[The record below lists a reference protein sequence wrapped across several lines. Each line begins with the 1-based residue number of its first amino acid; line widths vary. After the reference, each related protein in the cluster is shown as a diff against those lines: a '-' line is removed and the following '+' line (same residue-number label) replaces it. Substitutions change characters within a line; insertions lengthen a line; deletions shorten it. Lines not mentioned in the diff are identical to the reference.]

1 MENKSHL
8 KKILWGIGIFI
19 LIVSGIILYARFI
32 GTSGLYVKE
41 YKVTNSS
48 IPDSFYGTKIVQIS
62 DIHYGRTI
70 KKQELQNM
78 VNKVNQLKPDIIV
91 LTGDLIDKD
100 TMLTDKMATVI
111 SDILKQLNGTI
122 GKYAITGNHDYK
134 FDKWATI
141 ISDSGFMNLNDRYD
155 IIYNN
160 STKPIF
166 LGGLSTNTY
175 QKEKT
180 LEEIEPLLAESL
192 KIREKYWPGTISEAA
207 SCHLYAKTLSNY
219 ENKLDYAIQLEK
231 RAYSIF
237 TKLQPGGVNV
247 SSAAYILGWLYVQTA
262 EDDEDIEF
270 GIKNLEEAKNIRMK
284 YRGDPLHSWMEDIY
298 LKLGLAY
305 EKFKNDQKAKE
316 YFELLLKVRTN
327 KFKDNPSQRQLIE
340 VYELLKKVY
349 SRLGDNENMKK
360 CKKYLRYYG

>member
-19 LIVSGIILYARFI
+19 LIISGIILYARFI

-78 VNKVNQLKPDIIV
+78 VDKVNQLKPDIIV

-111 SDILKQLNGTI
+111 SDILKQLTATI

-180 LEEIEPLLAESL
+180 LEEKIKVMNDYFATRTEENQNSFPDYKILIMHEPDYVEEVNPENYDLILAGHSHDGQVKL
-192 KIREKYWPGTISEAA
+192 PGIGA
-207 SCHLYAKTLSNY
+207 
-219 ENKLDYAIQLEK
+219 
-231 RAYSIF
+231 
-237 TKLQPGGVNV
+237 V
-247 SSAAYILGWLYVQTA
+247 ILPNGA
-262 EDDEDIEF
+262 
-270 GIKNLEEAKNIRMK
+270 
-284 YRGDPLHSWMEDIY
+284 
-298 LKLGLAY
+298 
-305 EKFKNDQKAKE
+305 
-316 YFELLLKVRTN
+316 
-327 KFKDNPSQRQLIE
+327 
-340 VYELLKKVY
+340 
-349 SRLGDNENMKK
+349 
-360 CKKYLRYYG
+360 KKYHKNYYNLNGTDFYISSGIGTSRYNFRLFNRPSINLYRLVDH

>member
-19 LIVSGIILYARFI
+19 LIISGIILYARFI
-32 GTSGLYVKE
+32 GTSGLYIKE

-78 VNKVNQLKPDIIV
+78 VDKVNQLKPDIIV

-111 SDILKQLNGTI
+111 SDILKQLNATI

-180 LEEIEPLLAESL
+180 LEEKIKVMNDYFATRTEENQNSFPDYKILIMHEPDYVEEVNPENYDLILAGHSHDGQVKL
-192 KIREKYWPGTISEAA
+192 PGIGA
-207 SCHLYAKTLSNY
+207 
-219 ENKLDYAIQLEK
+219 
-231 RAYSIF
+231 
-237 TKLQPGGVNV
+237 V
-247 SSAAYILGWLYVQTA
+247 ILPNGA
-262 EDDEDIEF
+262 
-270 GIKNLEEAKNIRMK
+270 
-284 YRGDPLHSWMEDIY
+284 
-298 LKLGLAY
+298 
-305 EKFKNDQKAKE
+305 
-316 YFELLLKVRTN
+316 
-327 KFKDNPSQRQLIE
+327 
-340 VYELLKKVY
+340 
-349 SRLGDNENMKK
+349 
-360 CKKYLRYYG
+360 KKYHKNYYNLNGTDFYISSGIGTSRYNFRLFNRPSINLYRLVDH

>member
-19 LIVSGIILYARFI
+19 LIISGIILYARFF
-32 GTSGLYVKE
+32 GTSGLYIKE

-48 IPDSFYGTKIVQIS
+48 IPDSFYGAKIVQIS

-78 VNKVNQLKPDIIV
+78 VDKVNQLKPDIIV

-111 SDILKQLNGTI
+111 SDILKQLTASI

-180 LEEIEPLLAESL
+180 LEEKIKVMNDYFATRTEENQNSFPDYKILIMHEPDYVEEVNPENYDLILAGHSHDGQVKL
-192 KIREKYWPGTISEAA
+192 PGIGA
-207 SCHLYAKTLSNY
+207 
-219 ENKLDYAIQLEK
+219 
-231 RAYSIF
+231 
-237 TKLQPGGVNV
+237 V
-247 SSAAYILGWLYVQTA
+247 ILPNGA
-262 EDDEDIEF
+262 
-270 GIKNLEEAKNIRMK
+270 
-284 YRGDPLHSWMEDIY
+284 
-298 LKLGLAY
+298 
-305 EKFKNDQKAKE
+305 
-316 YFELLLKVRTN
+316 
-327 KFKDNPSQRQLIE
+327 
-340 VYELLKKVY
+340 
-349 SRLGDNENMKK
+349 
-360 CKKYLRYYG
+360 KKYHKNYYNLNGTDFYISSGIGTSRYNFRLFNRPSINLYRLVDH

>member
-19 LIVSGIILYARFI
+19 LIISGIILYARFI

-78 VNKVNQLKPDIIV
+78 VDKVNQLKPDIIV

-111 SDILKQLNGTI
+111 SDILKQLNATI

-180 LEEIEPLLAESL
+180 LEEKIKVMNDYFATRTEENQNFFPDYKILIMHEPDYVEEVNPENYDLILAGHSHDGQVKL
-192 KIREKYWPGTISEAA
+192 PGIGA
-207 SCHLYAKTLSNY
+207 
-219 ENKLDYAIQLEK
+219 
-231 RAYSIF
+231 
-237 TKLQPGGVNV
+237 V
-247 SSAAYILGWLYVQTA
+247 ILPNGA
-262 EDDEDIEF
+262 
-270 GIKNLEEAKNIRMK
+270 
-284 YRGDPLHSWMEDIY
+284 
-298 LKLGLAY
+298 
-305 EKFKNDQKAKE
+305 
-316 YFELLLKVRTN
+316 
-327 KFKDNPSQRQLIE
+327 
-340 VYELLKKVY
+340 
-349 SRLGDNENMKK
+349 
-360 CKKYLRYYG
+360 KKYHKNYYNLNGTDFYISSGIGTSRYNFRLFNRPSINLYRLVDH

>member
-78 VNKVNQLKPDIIV
+78 VDKVNQLKPDIIV

-111 SDILKQLNGTI
+111 SDILKQLNATI

-180 LEEIEPLLAESL
+180 LEEKIKVMNDYFATRTEENQNSFPDYKILIMHEPDYVEEVNPENYDLILAGHSHDGQVKL
-192 KIREKYWPGTISEAA
+192 PGIGA
-207 SCHLYAKTLSNY
+207 
-219 ENKLDYAIQLEK
+219 
-231 RAYSIF
+231 
-237 TKLQPGGVNV
+237 V
-247 SSAAYILGWLYVQTA
+247 ILPNGA
-262 EDDEDIEF
+262 
-270 GIKNLEEAKNIRMK
+270 
-284 YRGDPLHSWMEDIY
+284 
-298 LKLGLAY
+298 
-305 EKFKNDQKAKE
+305 
-316 YFELLLKVRTN
+316 
-327 KFKDNPSQRQLIE
+327 
-340 VYELLKKVY
+340 
-349 SRLGDNENMKK
+349 
-360 CKKYLRYYG
+360 KKYHKNYYNLNGTDFYISSGIGTSRYNFRLFNRPSINLYRLVDH

>member
-19 LIVSGIILYARFI
+19 LIISGIILYARFI

-78 VNKVNQLKPDIIV
+78 VDKVNQLKPDIIV

-111 SDILKQLNGTI
+111 SDILKQLNATI

-180 LEEIEPLLAESL
+180 LEEKIKVMNDYFATRTEENQNSFPDYKILIMHEPDYVEEVNPENYDLILAGHSHDGQVKL
-192 KIREKYWPGTISEAA
+192 PGIGA
-207 SCHLYAKTLSNY
+207 
-219 ENKLDYAIQLEK
+219 
-231 RAYSIF
+231 
-237 TKLQPGGVNV
+237 V
-247 SSAAYILGWLYVQTA
+247 ILPNGA
-262 EDDEDIEF
+262 
-270 GIKNLEEAKNIRMK
+270 
-284 YRGDPLHSWMEDIY
+284 
-298 LKLGLAY
+298 
-305 EKFKNDQKAKE
+305 
-316 YFELLLKVRTN
+316 
-327 KFKDNPSQRQLIE
+327 
-340 VYELLKKVY
+340 
-349 SRLGDNENMKK
+349 
-360 CKKYLRYYG
+360 KKYHKNYYNLNGTDFYISSGIGTSRYNFRLFNRPSINLYRIVDH

>member
-19 LIVSGIILYARFI
+19 LIISGIILYARFI

-78 VNKVNQLKPDIIV
+78 VDKVNQLKPDIIV

-111 SDILKQLNGTI
+111 SDILKQLNATI

-180 LEEIEPLLAESL
+180 LEEKIKVMNDYFATRTEENQNSFPDYKILIMHEPDYVEEVNPENYDLILAGHSHDGQVKL
-192 KIREKYWPGTISEAA
+192 PGIGAVILPNGAKKYHKNYYNLNGTDFYIS
-207 SCHLYAKTLSNY
+207 S
-219 ENKLDYAIQLEK
+219 
-231 RAYSIF
+231 
-237 TKLQPGGVNV
+237 
-247 SSAAYILGWLYVQTA
+247 
-262 EDDEDIEF
+262 
-270 GIKNLEEAKNIRMK
+270 GIGTSRYN
-284 YRGDPLHSWMEDIY
+284 
-298 LKLGLAY
+298 
-305 EKFKNDQKAKE
+305 
-316 YFELLLKVRTN
+316 
-327 KFKDNPSQRQLIE
+327 
-340 VYELLKKVY
+340 
-349 SRLGDNENMKK
+349 SRLFNRPSINLYRLVDH
-360 CKKYLRYYG
+360 

>member
-19 LIVSGIILYARFI
+19 LIISGIILYARFI

-78 VNKVNQLKPDIIV
+78 VDKVNQLKPDIIV

-100 TMLTDKMATVI
+100 TMLTDKMASVI
-111 SDILKQLNGTI
+111 SDILKQLTASI

-180 LEEIEPLLAESL
+180 LEEKIKVMNDYFATRTEENQNSFPDYKILIMHEPDYVEEVNPENYDLILAGHSHDGQVKL
-192 KIREKYWPGTISEAA
+192 PGIGA
-207 SCHLYAKTLSNY
+207 
-219 ENKLDYAIQLEK
+219 
-231 RAYSIF
+231 
-237 TKLQPGGVNV
+237 V
-247 SSAAYILGWLYVQTA
+247 ILPNGA
-262 EDDEDIEF
+262 
-270 GIKNLEEAKNIRMK
+270 
-284 YRGDPLHSWMEDIY
+284 
-298 LKLGLAY
+298 
-305 EKFKNDQKAKE
+305 
-316 YFELLLKVRTN
+316 
-327 KFKDNPSQRQLIE
+327 
-340 VYELLKKVY
+340 
-349 SRLGDNENMKK
+349 
-360 CKKYLRYYG
+360 KKYHKNYYNLNGTDFYISSGIGTSRYNFRLFNRPSINLYRLVDH

>member
-19 LIVSGIILYARFI
+19 LIISGIILYARFI

-78 VNKVNQLKPDIIV
+78 VDKVNQLKPDIIV

-111 SDILKQLNGTI
+111 SDILKQLNATI

-180 LEEIEPLLAESL
+180 LEEKIKVMNDYFATRTEENQNSFPDYKILIMHEPDYVEEVNPENYDLILAGHSHDGQVKL
-192 KIREKYWPGTISEAA
+192 PGIGA
-207 SCHLYAKTLSNY
+207 
-219 ENKLDYAIQLEK
+219 
-231 RAYSIF
+231 
-237 TKLQPGGVNV
+237 V
-247 SSAAYILGWLYVQTA
+247 ILPNGA
-262 EDDEDIEF
+262 
-270 GIKNLEEAKNIRMK
+270 
-284 YRGDPLHSWMEDIY
+284 
-298 LKLGLAY
+298 
-305 EKFKNDQKAKE
+305 
-316 YFELLLKVRTN
+316 
-327 KFKDNPSQRQLIE
+327 
-340 VYELLKKVY
+340 
-349 SRLGDNENMKK
+349 
-360 CKKYLRYYG
+360 KKYHKNYYNLNGTDFYISSGIGTSRYNFRLFNRPSINLYRLVDH

>member
-19 LIVSGIILYARFI
+19 LIISGIILYARFI

-78 VNKVNQLKPDIIV
+78 VDKVNQLKPDIIV

-111 SDILKQLNGTI
+111 SDILKQLNATI
-122 GKYAITGNHDYK
+122 GKYAITGNHYYK

-180 LEEIEPLLAESL
+180 LEEKIKVMNDYFATRTEENQNSFPDYKILIMHEPDYVEEVNPENYDLILAGHSHDGQVKL
-192 KIREKYWPGTISEAA
+192 PGIGA
-207 SCHLYAKTLSNY
+207 
-219 ENKLDYAIQLEK
+219 
-231 RAYSIF
+231 
-237 TKLQPGGVNV
+237 V
-247 SSAAYILGWLYVQTA
+247 ILPNGA
-262 EDDEDIEF
+262 
-270 GIKNLEEAKNIRMK
+270 
-284 YRGDPLHSWMEDIY
+284 
-298 LKLGLAY
+298 
-305 EKFKNDQKAKE
+305 
-316 YFELLLKVRTN
+316 
-327 KFKDNPSQRQLIE
+327 
-340 VYELLKKVY
+340 
-349 SRLGDNENMKK
+349 
-360 CKKYLRYYG
+360 KKYHKNYYNLNGTDFYISSGIGTSRYNFRLFNRPSINLYRLVDH

>member
-19 LIVSGIILYARFI
+19 LIISGIILYARFI

-111 SDILKQLNGTI
+111 SDILKQLNATI

-180 LEEIEPLLAESL
+180 LEEKIKVMNDYFATRTEENQNSFPDYKILIMHEPDYVEEVNPENYDLILAGHSHDGQVKL
-192 KIREKYWPGTISEAA
+192 PGIGA
-207 SCHLYAKTLSNY
+207 
-219 ENKLDYAIQLEK
+219 
-231 RAYSIF
+231 
-237 TKLQPGGVNV
+237 V
-247 SSAAYILGWLYVQTA
+247 ILPNGA
-262 EDDEDIEF
+262 
-270 GIKNLEEAKNIRMK
+270 
-284 YRGDPLHSWMEDIY
+284 
-298 LKLGLAY
+298 
-305 EKFKNDQKAKE
+305 
-316 YFELLLKVRTN
+316 
-327 KFKDNPSQRQLIE
+327 
-340 VYELLKKVY
+340 
-349 SRLGDNENMKK
+349 
-360 CKKYLRYYG
+360 KKYHKNYYNLNGTDFYISSGIGTSRYNFRLFNRPSINLYRLVDH

>member
-19 LIVSGIILYARFI
+19 LIISGIILYARFI

-78 VNKVNQLKPDIIV
+78 VDKVNQLKPDIIV

-111 SDILKQLNGTI
+111 SDILKQLNATI

-160 STKPIF
+160 STNPIF

-180 LEEIEPLLAESL
+180 LEEKIKVMNDYFATRTEENQNSFPDYKILIMHEPDYVEEVNPENYDLILAGHSHDGQVKL
-192 KIREKYWPGTISEAA
+192 PGIGA
-207 SCHLYAKTLSNY
+207 
-219 ENKLDYAIQLEK
+219 
-231 RAYSIF
+231 
-237 TKLQPGGVNV
+237 V
-247 SSAAYILGWLYVQTA
+247 ILPNGA
-262 EDDEDIEF
+262 
-270 GIKNLEEAKNIRMK
+270 
-284 YRGDPLHSWMEDIY
+284 
-298 LKLGLAY
+298 
-305 EKFKNDQKAKE
+305 
-316 YFELLLKVRTN
+316 
-327 KFKDNPSQRQLIE
+327 
-340 VYELLKKVY
+340 
-349 SRLGDNENMKK
+349 
-360 CKKYLRYYG
+360 KKYHENYYNLNGTDFYISSGIGTSRYNFRLFNRPSINLYRLVDH

>member
-19 LIVSGIILYARFI
+19 LIISGIILYARFI

-78 VNKVNQLKPDIIV
+78 VDKVNQLKPDIIV

-100 TMLTDKMATVI
+100 TLLTDKMATVI
-111 SDILKQLNGTI
+111 SDILKQLNATI

-180 LEEIEPLLAESL
+180 LEEKIKVMNDYFATRTEENQNSFPDYKILIMHEPDYVEEVNPENYDLILAGHSHDGQVKL
-192 KIREKYWPGTISEAA
+192 PGIGA
-207 SCHLYAKTLSNY
+207 
-219 ENKLDYAIQLEK
+219 
-231 RAYSIF
+231 
-237 TKLQPGGVNV
+237 V
-247 SSAAYILGWLYVQTA
+247 ILPNGA
-262 EDDEDIEF
+262 
-270 GIKNLEEAKNIRMK
+270 
-284 YRGDPLHSWMEDIY
+284 
-298 LKLGLAY
+298 
-305 EKFKNDQKAKE
+305 
-316 YFELLLKVRTN
+316 
-327 KFKDNPSQRQLIE
+327 
-340 VYELLKKVY
+340 
-349 SRLGDNENMKK
+349 
-360 CKKYLRYYG
+360 KKYHKNYYNLNGTDFYISSGIGTSRYNFRLFNRPSINLYRLVDH

>member
-19 LIVSGIILYARFI
+19 LIISGIVLYARFI

-78 VNKVNQLKPDIIV
+78 VDKVNQLKPDIIV

-111 SDILKQLNGTI
+111 SDILKQLTASI

-180 LEEIEPLLAESL
+180 LEEKIKVMNDYFATRTEENQNSFPDYKILIMHEPDYVEEVNPENYDLILAGHSHDGQVKL
-192 KIREKYWPGTISEAA
+192 PGIGA
-207 SCHLYAKTLSNY
+207 
-219 ENKLDYAIQLEK
+219 
-231 RAYSIF
+231 
-237 TKLQPGGVNV
+237 V
-247 SSAAYILGWLYVQTA
+247 ILPNGA
-262 EDDEDIEF
+262 
-270 GIKNLEEAKNIRMK
+270 
-284 YRGDPLHSWMEDIY
+284 
-298 LKLGLAY
+298 
-305 EKFKNDQKAKE
+305 
-316 YFELLLKVRTN
+316 
-327 KFKDNPSQRQLIE
+327 
-340 VYELLKKVY
+340 
-349 SRLGDNENMKK
+349 
-360 CKKYLRYYG
+360 KKYHKNYYNLNGTDFYISSGIGTSRYNFRLFNRPSINLYRLVDH

>member
-19 LIVSGIILYARFI
+19 LIISGIILYARFI

-78 VNKVNQLKPDIIV
+78 VDKVNQLKPDIIV

-111 SDILKQLNGTI
+111 SDILKQLTASI

-180 LEEIEPLLAESL
+180 LEEKIKVMNDYFATRTEENQNSFPDYKILIMHEPDYVEEVNPENYDLILAGHSHDGQVKL
-192 KIREKYWPGTISEAA
+192 PGIGA
-207 SCHLYAKTLSNY
+207 
-219 ENKLDYAIQLEK
+219 
-231 RAYSIF
+231 
-237 TKLQPGGVNV
+237 V
-247 SSAAYILGWLYVQTA
+247 ILPNGA
-262 EDDEDIEF
+262 
-270 GIKNLEEAKNIRMK
+270 
-284 YRGDPLHSWMEDIY
+284 
-298 LKLGLAY
+298 
-305 EKFKNDQKAKE
+305 
-316 YFELLLKVRTN
+316 
-327 KFKDNPSQRQLIE
+327 
-340 VYELLKKVY
+340 
-349 SRLGDNENMKK
+349 
-360 CKKYLRYYG
+360 KKYHKNYYNLNGTDFYISSGIGTSRYNFRLFNRPSINLYRLVDH

>member
-19 LIVSGIILYARFI
+19 LIISGIILYARFI

-78 VNKVNQLKPDIIV
+78 VDKVNQLKPDIIV

-111 SDILKQLNGTI
+111 SDILKQLNATI

-155 IIYNN
+155 IIHNN

-180 LEEIEPLLAESL
+180 LEEKIKVMNDYFATRTEENQNSFPDYKILIMHEPDYVEEVNPENYDLILAGHSHDGQVKL
-192 KIREKYWPGTISEAA
+192 PGIGA
-207 SCHLYAKTLSNY
+207 
-219 ENKLDYAIQLEK
+219 
-231 RAYSIF
+231 
-237 TKLQPGGVNV
+237 V
-247 SSAAYILGWLYVQTA
+247 ILPNGA
-262 EDDEDIEF
+262 
-270 GIKNLEEAKNIRMK
+270 
-284 YRGDPLHSWMEDIY
+284 
-298 LKLGLAY
+298 
-305 EKFKNDQKAKE
+305 
-316 YFELLLKVRTN
+316 
-327 KFKDNPSQRQLIE
+327 
-340 VYELLKKVY
+340 
-349 SRLGDNENMKK
+349 
-360 CKKYLRYYG
+360 KKYHKNYYNLNGTDFYISSGIGTSRYNFRLFNRPSINLYRLVDH

>member
-111 SDILKQLNGTI
+111 SDILKQLNATI

-180 LEEIEPLLAESL
+180 LEEKIKVMNDYFATRTEENQNSFPDYKILIMHEPDYVEEVNPENYDLILAGHSHDGQVKL
-192 KIREKYWPGTISEAA
+192 PGIGA
-207 SCHLYAKTLSNY
+207 
-219 ENKLDYAIQLEK
+219 
-231 RAYSIF
+231 
-237 TKLQPGGVNV
+237 V
-247 SSAAYILGWLYVQTA
+247 ILPNGA
-262 EDDEDIEF
+262 
-270 GIKNLEEAKNIRMK
+270 
-284 YRGDPLHSWMEDIY
+284 
-298 LKLGLAY
+298 
-305 EKFKNDQKAKE
+305 
-316 YFELLLKVRTN
+316 
-327 KFKDNPSQRQLIE
+327 
-340 VYELLKKVY
+340 
-349 SRLGDNENMKK
+349 
-360 CKKYLRYYG
+360 KKYHKNYYNLNGTDFYISSGIGTSRYNFRLFNRPSINLYRLVDH

>member
-8 KKILWGIGIFI
+8 KKILWGIGNFI

-78 VNKVNQLKPDIIV
+78 VDKVNQLKPDIIV

-111 SDILKQLNGTI
+111 SDILKQLTASI

-180 LEEIEPLLAESL
+180 LEEKIKVMNDYFATRTEENQNSFPDYKILIMHEPDYVEEVNPENYDLILAGHSHDGQVKL
-192 KIREKYWPGTISEAA
+192 PGIGA
-207 SCHLYAKTLSNY
+207 
-219 ENKLDYAIQLEK
+219 
-231 RAYSIF
+231 
-237 TKLQPGGVNV
+237 V
-247 SSAAYILGWLYVQTA
+247 ILPNGA
-262 EDDEDIEF
+262 
-270 GIKNLEEAKNIRMK
+270 
-284 YRGDPLHSWMEDIY
+284 
-298 LKLGLAY
+298 
-305 EKFKNDQKAKE
+305 
-316 YFELLLKVRTN
+316 
-327 KFKDNPSQRQLIE
+327 
-340 VYELLKKVY
+340 
-349 SRLGDNENMKK
+349 
-360 CKKYLRYYG
+360 KKYHKNYYNLNGTDFYISSGIGTSRYNFRLFNRPSINLYRLVDH

>member
-19 LIVSGIILYARFI
+19 LIISGIILYARFI

-78 VNKVNQLKPDIIV
+78 VDKVNQLKPDIIV

-111 SDILKQLNGTI
+111 SDILKQLNATI

-180 LEEIEPLLAESL
+180 LEEKIKVMNDYFATRTEENQNSFPDYKILIMHEPDYVEEVNPENYDLILAGHSHD
-192 KIREKYWPGTISEAA
+192 GQV
-207 SCHLYAKTLSNY
+207 
-219 ENKLDYAIQLEK
+219 KLPRIGA
-231 RAYSIF
+231 
-237 TKLQPGGVNV
+237 V
-247 SSAAYILGWLYVQTA
+247 ILPNGA
-262 EDDEDIEF
+262 
-270 GIKNLEEAKNIRMK
+270 
-284 YRGDPLHSWMEDIY
+284 
-298 LKLGLAY
+298 
-305 EKFKNDQKAKE
+305 
-316 YFELLLKVRTN
+316 
-327 KFKDNPSQRQLIE
+327 
-340 VYELLKKVY
+340 
-349 SRLGDNENMKK
+349 
-360 CKKYLRYYG
+360 KKYHKNYYNLNGTDFYISSGIGTSRYNFRLFNRPSINLYRLVDH

>member
-78 VNKVNQLKPDIIV
+78 VDKVNQLKPDIIV

-111 SDILKQLNGTI
+111 SDILKQLNATI

-180 LEEIEPLLAESL
+180 LEE
-192 KIREKYWPGTISEAA
+192 KIKVMNDYFATRTS
-207 SCHLYAKTLSNY
+207 
-219 ENKLDYAIQLEK
+219 KLF
-231 RAYSIF
+231 S
-237 TKLQPGGVNV
+237 
-247 SSAAYILGWLYVQTA
+247 
-262 EDDEDIEF
+262 
-270 GIKNLEEAKNIRMK
+270 
-284 YRGDPLHSWMEDIY
+284 
-298 LKLGLAY
+298 
-305 EKFKNDQKAKE
+305 
-316 YFELLLKVRTN
+316 
-327 KFKDNPSQRQLIE
+327 
-340 VYELLKKVY
+340 
-349 SRLGDNENMKK
+349 
-360 CKKYLRYYG
+360 

>member
-78 VNKVNQLKPDIIV
+78 VDKVNQLKPDIIV

-100 TMLTDKMATVI
+100 TMLTDKMASVI
-111 SDILKQLNGTI
+111 SDILKQLTASI

-180 LEEIEPLLAESL
+180 LEEKIKVMNDYFATRTEENQNSFPDYKILIMHEPDYVEEVNPENYDLILAGHSHDGQVKL
-192 KIREKYWPGTISEAA
+192 PGIGA
-207 SCHLYAKTLSNY
+207 
-219 ENKLDYAIQLEK
+219 
-231 RAYSIF
+231 
-237 TKLQPGGVNV
+237 V
-247 SSAAYILGWLYVQTA
+247 ILPNGA
-262 EDDEDIEF
+262 
-270 GIKNLEEAKNIRMK
+270 
-284 YRGDPLHSWMEDIY
+284 
-298 LKLGLAY
+298 
-305 EKFKNDQKAKE
+305 
-316 YFELLLKVRTN
+316 
-327 KFKDNPSQRQLIE
+327 
-340 VYELLKKVY
+340 
-349 SRLGDNENMKK
+349 
-360 CKKYLRYYG
+360 KKYHKNYYNLNGTDFYISSGIGTSRYNFRLFNRPSINLYRLVDH

>member
-19 LIVSGIILYARFI
+19 LIISGIILYARFI

-78 VNKVNQLKPDIIV
+78 VDKVNQLKPDIIV

-100 TMLTDKMATVI
+100 TMLTDKMAAVI
-111 SDILKQLNGTI
+111 SDILKQLNATI

-180 LEEIEPLLAESL
+180 LEEKIKVMNDYFATRTEENQNSFPDYKILIMHEPDYVEEVNPENYDLILAGHSHDGQVKL
-192 KIREKYWPGTISEAA
+192 PGIGA
-207 SCHLYAKTLSNY
+207 
-219 ENKLDYAIQLEK
+219 
-231 RAYSIF
+231 
-237 TKLQPGGVNV
+237 V
-247 SSAAYILGWLYVQTA
+247 ILPNGA
-262 EDDEDIEF
+262 
-270 GIKNLEEAKNIRMK
+270 
-284 YRGDPLHSWMEDIY
+284 
-298 LKLGLAY
+298 
-305 EKFKNDQKAKE
+305 
-316 YFELLLKVRTN
+316 
-327 KFKDNPSQRQLIE
+327 
-340 VYELLKKVY
+340 
-349 SRLGDNENMKK
+349 
-360 CKKYLRYYG
+360 KKYHKNYYNLNGTDFYISSGIGTSRYNFRLFNRPSINLYRLVDH